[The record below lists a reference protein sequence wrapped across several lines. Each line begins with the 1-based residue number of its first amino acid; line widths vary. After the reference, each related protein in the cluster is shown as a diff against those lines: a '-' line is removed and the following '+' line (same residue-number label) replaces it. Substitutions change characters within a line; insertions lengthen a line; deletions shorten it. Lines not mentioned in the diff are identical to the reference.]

1 MICLHFDKPAFPVSG
16 EVVCTIKP
24 VLWMGETETKSIK
37 DFFMEA
43 ISCIEKN
50 IKPEIIHN
58 KFTQF
63 SQFNS
68 NYLWW

>member
-1 MICLHFDKPAFPVSG
+1 
-16 EVVCTIKP
+16 
-24 VLWMGETETKSIK
+24 MGETETKSIK

-68 NYLWW
+68 NYLW